1 MSNVETLFPLETVS
15 ETVLL
20 IESQTPAAPSTDQT
34 RNTETTVTMPKAIDS
49 RNDTFI
55 TDQGSMRLSRRRA
68 RRGAR
73 AGAPVVRR
81 AAWRPGTT
89 GTATVSFVSAAGWA
103 VRWVGSV
110 AGRGATG
117 AGAAAAGRSS
127 VRWLSSAGIG
137 GSTRDDRPLEPFERR
152 SSEAA
157 MRRWRRSAR
166 GIRAVS

>member
-1 MSNVETLFPLETVS
+1 MSKVETLFPLETVS

-73 AGAPVVRR
+73 AGAPGVRR

-89 GTATVSFVSAAGWA
+89 GTAAGLSLGPAWTA
-103 VRWVGSV
+103 RWVGSAS
-110 AGRGATG
+110 AGRGAAG
-117 AGAAAAGRSS
+117 AGAGVGSAVRS
-127 VRWLSSAGIG
+127 
-137 GSTRDDRPLEPFERR
+137 
-152 SSEAA
+152 
-157 MRRWRRSAR
+157 
-166 GIRAVS
+166 

>member
-55 TDQGSMRLSRRRA
+55 TDHGSIRLSRKRA

-73 AGAPVVRR
+73 AGARGVRR
-81 AAWRPGTT
+81 AAWRPGMT
-89 GTATVSFVSAAGWA
+89 GTAVVLSE
-103 VRWVGSV
+103 
-110 AGRGATG
+110 TG
-117 AGAAAAGRSS
+117 GTA
-127 VRWLSSAGIG
+127 
-137 GSTRDDRPLEPFERR
+137 
-152 SSEAA
+152 
-157 MRRWRRSAR
+157 
-166 GIRAVS
+166 